1 MAQTLLFHGP
11 AQTKA
16 HSPELIFHIMKSRDQ
31 TSVFSYLCNSVCIV
45 WPRRHYQ
52 CKRCPLQQLPMRLL
66 QNHQDFFLLSHFCL
80 LHFVRLY
87 PSLTFVHRSRQ
98 LKSWGGQLKGL
109 KLNNNIVCRFFFIL
123 EIKPCWLGP
132 IIWDLEAFWYKIDK
146 KIIYLKNWKKKWEK
160 NSFLKIAGKTMP
172 ALGQI
177 WNFPPYT
184 PSIWQIFGKLL
195 ICWVF
200 HALWC
205 QWWSSQ
211 WYTVIN
217 MS

>member
-109 KLNNNIVCRFFFIL
+109 KLNNNIVCSFFYTRNQALMAWSYNLRCGGIMVQNRN
-123 EIKPCWLGP
+123 KD
-132 IIWDLEAFWYKIDK
+132 DLLFAIVFDFMVYPN
-146 KIIYLKNWKKKWEK
+146 LKNSLIFFWGWGWF
-160 NSFLKIAGKTMP
+160 FL
-172 ALGQI
+172 
-177 WNFPPYT
+177 Y
-184 PSIWQIFGKLL
+184 
-195 ICWVF
+195 
-200 HALWC
+200 
-205 QWWSSQ
+205 
-211 WYTVIN
+211 
-217 MS
+217 